1 MIRIGITQRVVYVD
15 RVKERR
21 DVLDQRWHGFA
32 DTLGV
37 ILIPIPNDSKQ
48 CVRYVEELEINGLI
62 FSGGNNI
69 GIHGK
74 ELIQGKSLQK
84 DDVAYERDKTE
95 MNLSEWAIKNCQP
108 IIGVCRGMQVL
119 NAYYGG
125 TLSKVDAKRHVA
137 KKHYLELKDGEFRT
151 HYLEEPVVNSY
162 HNWGITC
169 DGLASPLNPLA
180 MYGES
185 EVEAFKHHLF
195 PFFGIMWH
203 PERYSEFRNSDLS
216 FFRKVFNLK

>member
-1 MIRIGITQRVVYVD
+1 MRRIGITQRVVYVD
-15 RVKERR
+15 RIKERR
-21 DVLDQRWHGFA
+21 DVLDQRWYGFA
-32 DTLGV
+32 DALGV
-37 ILIPIPNDSKQ
+37 LLIPIPNDSKE
-48 CVRYVEELEINGLI
+48 CIRYVEELEINGLI

-69 GIHGK
+69 GLHGK

-95 MNLSEWAIKNCQP
+95 INLSEWATKNYQP
-108 IIGVCRGMQVL
+108 IVGVCRGMQVL

-125 TLSKVDAKRHVA
+125 TLSKVDAKQHVA
-137 KKHYLELKDGEFRT
+137 TKHNIEFIDREFRNHYLED
-151 HYLEEPVVNSY
+151 PVVNSY

-169 DGLASPLNPLA
+169 DGLAKSLNPLA

-185 EVEAFKHHLF
+185 EVEAFKHHNF

-203 PERYSEFRNSDLS
+203 PERYSELRNSDLS
-216 FFRKVFNLK
+216 LFRKVFYIN